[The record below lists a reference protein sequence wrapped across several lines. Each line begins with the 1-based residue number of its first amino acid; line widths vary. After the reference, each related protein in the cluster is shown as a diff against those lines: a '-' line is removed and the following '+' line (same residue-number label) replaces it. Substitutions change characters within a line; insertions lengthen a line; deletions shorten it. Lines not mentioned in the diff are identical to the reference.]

1 MEHPSKAH
9 IARKYLDPELNRELT
24 DLVDGYV
31 TDESVEPEL
40 KLALRTI
47 AERYPAFVYE
57 PLIGLYLQIKQEFY
71 GKENKN

>member
-9 IARKYLDPELNRELT
+9 IARKYLDPELDKELS

-31 TDESVEPEL
+31 IDESVEKEL
-40 KLALRTI
+40 QYTLRKI
-47 AERYPAFVYE
+47 AERYPAFIYE